1 MGILIPVLGA
11 VTAAAA
17 AARSTYSPCGLS
29 MLSSLTPF
37 GERSRGHRYAV
48 TAAWFVA
55 GATLGGATLGA
66 VAAGLAGAVSASGL
80 GAHPGWVAL
89 VVAAVAGLAAAIDA
103 GVGRFGALLPIWRRQ
118 VDDGWLVRYRSW
130 VYGIGFGWQIGVGVA
145 TYIMTAAVFV
155 VVVLAAMSANLWVAV
170 GICTLFGLLRG
181 LAVLLTARA
190 DTPAQLRALHRRV
203 DRAGP
208 VIRVTVIGVEV
219 AVVLAVVAAVAAGG
233 EAVAAWPFVVVVAVT
248 GWAAAAKI
256 RASRAR
262 RVWAR

>member
-1 MGILIPVLGA
+1 MLLTRASTRPKRWTTPVATAITSVSTATSALHDHACAPPAHVLGGRSYVSHVHQGEVVPSSA
-11 VTAAAA
+11 SFPATVRPRPRAAPVAMSCGCL
-17 AARSTYSPCGLS
+17 RSTYC
-29 MLSSLTPF
+29 F
-37 GERSRGHRYAV
+37 
-48 TAAWFVA
+48 
-55 GATLGGATLGA
+55 
-66 VAAGLAGAVSASGL
+66 
-80 GAHPGWVAL
+80 
-89 VVAAVAGLAAAIDA
+89 
-103 GVGRFGALLPIWRRQ
+103 
-118 VDDGWLVRYRSW
+118 
-130 VYGIGFGWQIGVGVA
+130 
-145 TYIMTAAVFV
+145 
-155 VVVLAAMSANLWVAV
+155 
-170 GICTLFGLLRG
+170 
-181 LAVLLTARA
+181 LLTARA